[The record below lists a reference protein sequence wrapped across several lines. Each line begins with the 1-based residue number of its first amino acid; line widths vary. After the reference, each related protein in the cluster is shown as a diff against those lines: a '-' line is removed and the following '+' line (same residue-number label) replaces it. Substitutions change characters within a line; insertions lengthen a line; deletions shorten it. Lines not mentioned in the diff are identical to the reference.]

1 MPGVPGRLGGREA
14 PGHFTFRELEARGED
29 LGKLQGFYRKIHGRD
44 LHGARGRDVT
54 DVNPEASGKALGEFA
69 AKVYA
74 SRRRNPAAVKAAL
87 RSNVAGHAQLTAR

>member
-1 MPGVPGRLGGREA
+1 MLETFNAARNDEYEESTAGARSSWPARRERT

-29 LGKLQGFYRKIHGRD
+29 LRKLQGFYRKVCGRD

-69 AKVYA
+69 AKVY
-74 SRRRNPAAVKAAL
+74 R
-87 RSNVAGHAQLTAR
+87 VAEA